1 MASNHVMYTR
11 LLNNNEIIES
21 NFKLNYFS
29 SMTKKNLGPYAI
41 RECNKFTTR
50 FHTFTL
56 NCKNKSIAKGTYSNY
71 NVEIGLQLCHSH
83 YLEICEPDRY
93 TKYNKENKKAKN

>member
-1 MASNHVMYTR
+1 MTP
-11 LLNNNEIIES
+11 
-21 NFKLNYFS
+21 
-29 SMTKKNLGPYAI
+29 SMTKKNLGPCAI

-50 FHTFTL
+50 FRTFTL
-56 NCKNKSIAKGTYSNY
+56 NCKNKSIAKGTYNNY

-93 TKYNKENKKAKN
+93 TKYNKENKRPRIDDKESHIGNPTNYKISGKLK